1 MLKLFFKSKRHHS
14 LVEDALL
21 KLFGFLYNGRDQR
34 EADLL
39 FFNNAIKISSQF
51 DYFEVSLG
59 EVHLQLYR
67 LELTMERLLLSLDHL
82 NQIS

>member
-59 EVHLQLYR
+59 GGSSTGV
-67 LELTMERLLLSLDHL
+67 SLGAYYGAA
-82 NQIS
+82 SP